1 MVREMLSF
9 FEGRF
14 GGQSSVGG
22 WGEAWKLEH
31 NPQCSWVFFFGRER
45 NACCFVS
52 QDLSVAKLKYLL
64 LNSLNEWK
72 SSPRSSLTGLLKYLD
87 FLGLHLSFVVVFIS
101 YFSRVH
107 SYLEWV

>member
-1 MVREMLSF
+1 M
-9 FEGRF
+9 G
-14 GGQSSVGG
+14 
-22 WGEAWKLEH
+22 
-31 NPQCSWVFFFGRER
+31 FFFFWRER

-72 SSPRSSLTGLLKYLD
+72 SSPISSLTGLLKYLD

-101 YFSRVH
+101 YFLESTRIWNGCNRFLKSSSLRRVTVLVFAFGLIH
-107 SYLEWV
+107 GVGR

>member
-1 MVREMLSF
+1 MGVDLEV
-9 FEGRF
+9 GT
-14 GGQSSVGG
+14 QSPVFMG
-22 WGEAWKLEH
+22 
-31 NPQCSWVFFFGRER
+31 FFFGRER

-72 SSPRSSLTGLLKYLD
+72 SSPISSLTGLLKYLD